1 MINKDRVRTMT
12 RLAIYEEGQGVADD
26 KMNGYFKN
34 DYIVGHM
41 VGSFVSGT
49 IACLLIVFVY
59 CCYHYDTL
67 LIQTGTSITRHA
79 AGWTGT
85 EEDWS
90 TSKKVTKRKTNM
102 LTTVFEIR
110 KKIIEA
116 YGKYEYIIAPAFKF
130 AVAFLL
136 ILTIDKHIGFNAGL
150 TNKLLGVIIALVCTL
165 VPMNFM
171 AAIMVMLVLAH
182 LYTLSLETM
191 IVAAVIFMLMLLLY
205 FRFSPKD
212 TVMLLLLPLAFVA
225 RIEYAVPV
233 VAGLLFGPGSAVG
246 VGFGVVITKYL
257 SYVEQNK
264 AVLGNSEIGPA
275 TVDNFR
281 NIVDALMQNK
291 AMWIMAGAFAT
302 AAIVVFFIRRVET
315 AHSWTIAIIAGN
327 VVELFI
333 LLFGDM
339 QFDTNIDLAKVF
351 LGVFLSLIVELL
363 VEFFCFMVDYTRIE
377 NVQFEDDDYYYYV
390 KAVPKVS
397 VSDSIRIVKTISTSE
412 NSGADF
418 REQVSRKVTAGSAES
433 NE

>member
-1 MINKDRVRTMT
+1 M
-12 RLAIYEEGQGVADD
+12 L
-26 KMNGYFKN
+26 
-34 DYIVGHM
+34 
-41 VGSFVSGT
+41 
-49 IACLLIVFVY
+49 
-59 CCYHYDTL
+59 
-67 LIQTGTSITRHA
+67 TSI
-79 AGWTGT
+79 
-85 EEDWS
+85 
-90 TSKKVTKRKTNM
+90 
-102 LTTVFEIR
+102 FEVR

-116 YGKYEYIIAPAFKF
+116 YGRYEYIIAPAFKF

-165 VPMNFM
+165 VPMNFT
-171 AAIMVMLVLAH
+171 AGIMVMLVLAH

-191 IVAAVIFMLMLLLY
+191 IVAGVIFMLMLLLY

-225 RIEYAVPV
+225 HVEYAIPV
-233 VAGLLFGPGSAVG
+233 VAGLLFAPGSAVG
-246 VGFGVVITKYL
+246 VGFGVIITKYL

-264 AVLGNSEIGPA
+264 TVLGNSEIGPA

-291 AMWIMAGAFAT
+291 AMWIMAAAFAA
-302 AAIVVFFIRRVET
+302 AAIVVYFIRRVET

-327 VVELFI
+327 VVELFV

-339 QFDTNIDLAKVF
+339 QFDTNIDLGKVF

-390 KAVPKVS
+390 KAVPKVT
-397 VSDSIRIVKTISTSE
+397 VSDSLRIVKTISTSE

-418 REQVSRKVTAGSAES
+418 REQVSRKVTDGSAES

>member
-1 MINKDRVRTMT
+1 
-12 RLAIYEEGQGVADD
+12 
-26 KMNGYFKN
+26 
-34 DYIVGHM
+34 
-41 VGSFVSGT
+41 
-49 IACLLIVFVY
+49 
-59 CCYHYDTL
+59 
-67 LIQTGTSITRHA
+67 
-79 AGWTGT
+79 
-85 EEDWS
+85 
-90 TSKKVTKRKTNM
+90 M

-165 VPMNFM
+165 VPRNFM